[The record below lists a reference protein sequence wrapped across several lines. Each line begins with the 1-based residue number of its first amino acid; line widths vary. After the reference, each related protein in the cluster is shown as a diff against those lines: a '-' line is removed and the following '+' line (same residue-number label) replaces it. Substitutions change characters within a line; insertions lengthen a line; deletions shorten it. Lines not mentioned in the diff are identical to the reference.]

1 MNQLKKRK
9 KNLMIVFLFYNIYIY
24 IINMLSEPITIILIT
39 SIMSVFLKLISLCY
53 KSKCKTFQ
61 CWGIKIERDVFIEEE
76 YDERELNQIKKTNST
91 VI

>member
-1 MNQLKKRK
+1 
-9 KNLMIVFLFYNIYIY
+9 
-24 IINMLSEPITIILIT
+24 MLSEPITIILIT

-61 CWGIKIERDVFIEEE
+61 CWGIKIERDVVIEED
-76 YDERELNQIKKTNST
+76 YDENVLKEFKKNNST

>member
-1 MNQLKKRK
+1 
-9 KNLMIVFLFYNIYIY
+9 
-24 IINMLSEPITIILIT
+24 MLSEPITIILIT

-61 CWGIKIERDVFIEEE
+61 CWGIKIERDVVTEEE
-76 YDERELNQIKKTNST
+76 YDENELKQFQKNNST

>member
-1 MNQLKKRK
+1 
-9 KNLMIVFLFYNIYIY
+9 
-24 IINMLSEPITIILIT
+24 MLSEPITIILIT

-61 CWGIKIERDVFIEEE
+61 CWGIKIERDVVIEED
-76 YDERELNQIKKTNST
+76 YDENVLKQFKKNNST

>member
-1 MNQLKKRK
+1 
-9 KNLMIVFLFYNIYIY
+9 
-24 IINMLSEPITIILIT
+24 MLSEPITIILIT

-61 CWGIKIERDVFIEEE
+61 CWGIKVERDVVIEED
-76 YDERELNQIKKTNST
+76 YDENELKQFKKNNST

>member
-1 MNQLKKRK
+1 
-9 KNLMIVFLFYNIYIY
+9 
-24 IINMLSEPITIILIT
+24 MLSEPITIILIT

-61 CWGIKIERDVFIEEE
+61 CCGIKIERDVVIEEE
-76 YDERELNQIKKTNST
+76 YDENELKQFKKTNST